1 MKDVIF
7 QNWKKTIFSIFI
19 LFLGS
24 LVIIFSPN
32 ISTSIY
38 DNMIYILT
46 NKWFIIFTFL
56 AMSFCNLEF
65 MNCTKEVNFVLRS
78 NCLCDYIKKNMM
90 ILIKMVCSFFLFSL
104 LLAIIGVLVV
114 HFNDLSIN
122 LSVQQ
127 ICYLLFMIVRTCI
140 LLILTE
146 IILYMVSWHFSKQ
159 STILFCL
166 LFIVFLLFEIDIM
179 KLDHINQLFPIPLFV
194 TSYFSSGIFTNFSL
208 ELSASII
215 QVCILSFVIV
225 LLYYNCFKKEQGE
238 KIR

>member
-7 QNWKKTIFSIFI
+7 QNWKKTMFSIFFV
-19 LFLGS
+19 FLGS
-24 LVIIFSPN
+24 LVNIFSPR

-56 AMSFCNLEF
+56 AMSFWNLEF
-65 MNCTKEVNFVLRS
+65 LNCTKEVNFVLRS
-78 NCLCDYIKKNMM
+78 NSLCDYIKKNMM

-146 IILYMVSWHFSKQ
+146 IILYMVGWHFSKQ
-159 STILFCL
+159 STILLCL
-166 LFIVFLLFEIDIM
+166 LFIVFLLFEIDII

-225 LLYYNCFKKEQGE
+225 LLYYNYFKNEQGE